1 MRCSNCNVSWFA
13 DSAGHCAQCGIHPKT
28 GEKRVVVIQPQR
40 EQHPG
45 ALLLGP
51 LTTPVVSML
60 RAVMFICS
68 AIALI
73 ASAMALF
80 WLVKG
85 IFAG

>member
-51 LTTPVVSML
+51 LTAPVVFML
-60 RAVMFICS
+60 RGIVFIGSVAV
-68 AIALI
+68 LI
-73 ASAMALF
+73 AVAMALF
-80 WLVKG
+80 SLVKG
-85 IFAG
+85 ILPS